1 MNKYQKQA
9 TMYIIKRLC
18 IFIPFIIIPVI
29 YYLTHKSKED
39 VDFISMMIVEAEVAF
54 LYICYLIYSTWLNKC
69 DDFESKDKKK

>member
-18 IFIPFIIIPVI
+18 ILIPFIAIQVA
-29 YYLTHKSKED
+29 YYLMH
-39 VDFISMMIVEAEVAF
+39 ISEEYVFVVMMMIGLWEVAF